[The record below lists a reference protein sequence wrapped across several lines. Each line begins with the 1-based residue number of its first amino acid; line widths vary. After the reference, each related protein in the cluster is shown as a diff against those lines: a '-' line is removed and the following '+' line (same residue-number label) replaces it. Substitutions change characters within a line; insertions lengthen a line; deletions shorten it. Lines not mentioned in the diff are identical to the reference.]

1 MYTHKKILHKASEI
15 RLLRLIEKRI
25 KNPDEREEIDK
36 RIWDLFGE
44 KWAIVF
50 TDMVGFSRSVEKFG
64 IIQFLEMIYE
74 SHRLFL
80 PVVNEYDGILLKEHA
95 DSLMILYRKP
105 ENAVKSLLDMQKNA
119 RDYNQSRD
127 ASEKIYLCAGV
138 GFGDILKID
147 STDVF
152 GAEVN
157 AASKLGEDTAEAGE
171 ILVTQ
176 NVADNLQAD
185 YEFQKIDYTPPGAP
199 AAYQLV
205 YKLDE

>member
-15 RLLRLIEKRI
+15 RLIKLIEKRI
-25 KNPDEREEIDK
+25 ENPKKRDEIDK

-44 KWAIVF
+44 KWSIVF

-74 SHRLFL
+74 SHKIFL
-80 PVVNEYDGILLKEHA
+80 PVIDEYDGILLKEHA
-95 DSLMILYRKP
+95 DSLMILFRKP
-105 ENAVKSLLDMQKNA
+105 QNAVNCLLDMQKNA
-119 RDYNQSRD
+119 RKYNQSKD
-127 ASEKIYLCAGV
+127 ASEKIYLCAGI
-138 GFGDILKID
+138 GYGDILKID

-152 GAEVN
+152 GAEIN

-176 NVADNLQAD
+176 NVMDELEGQ
-185 YEFQKIDYTPPGAP
+185 YEFQKIEYTPPGAP
-199 AAYQLV
+199 AAYQLI
-205 YKLDE
+205 YRT